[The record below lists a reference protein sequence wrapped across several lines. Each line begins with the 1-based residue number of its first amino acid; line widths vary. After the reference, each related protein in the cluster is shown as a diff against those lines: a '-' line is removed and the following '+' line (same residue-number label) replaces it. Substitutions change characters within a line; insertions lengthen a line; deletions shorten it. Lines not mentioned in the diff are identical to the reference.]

1 MRKLT
6 FVLAGLMLCWL
17 SIEAQQ
23 RSQSEALKLA
33 AGFMNSL
40 QESEQTELEQ
50 AQLEQA
56 QAAPSRSGAQSLQP
70 VQSTQS
76 LQSVQSAQ
84 SLQSVAAVQ
93 SASGQSASAF
103 YIFNDTQANRAVV
116 ISGDERM
123 PEVLGYMPDGMFNAD
138 DAPDALLW
146 LLDWYR
152 LQYDMLQTGS
162 AAFETPAAL
171 GTPAVL
177 EASAALG
184 TPAASA
190 LEASAAREPLRGGAQ
205 VVVEPLIKT
214 HWNQYYP
221 YNKYCPKSGNNA
233 TLVGCLA
240 ISMAQV
246 MNYYGYP
253 DVGSGSISY
262 TTASDGL
269 SVSWDFTDTRNF
281 DWDNLLESYEYNFST
296 AQADAVARLCSAC
309 GASLGMDYTIDFSS
323 SYYSDIPYAMV
334 NNFGYAPSAAYY
346 ERDYFTNEAWKAM
359 LKDELLAG
367 RPVMYGGQDNV
378 NGGHSFL
385 LDGFRSDDM
394 FHVNWG
400 WGFGYDGYFS
410 LDALKP
416 GGNYYEWGHSAI
428 VGVSPELVEQP
439 AYPFVAD
446 VFGMEPD
453 CVEVT
458 PWSYVMFTMD
468 NCYNVSS
475 MSTSVRGDTYFTGSL
490 GVAAYSM
497 DDVFQY
503 VLCSFDVTEYRLVSW
518 YGFTSCYVYADAMD
532 IDLELGE
539 KCKLVPVSIHDD
551 CVTRIPTM
559 GSGTDYIVACRT
571 DQNTITFSS
580 KADYLTSVPMIY
592 RTPAQLSGKRAF
604 DVSGRQSGIAL
615 PGIRIIDGKKYL
627 E

>member
-40 QESEQTELEQ
+40 QESEQTQLKQ

-56 QAAPSRSGAQSLQP
+56 QAAPSRSGSGAQSLQP
-70 VQSTQS
+70 
-76 LQSVQSAQ
+76 AN
-84 SLQSVAAVQ
+84 AY
-93 SASGQSASAF
+93 
-103 YIFNDTQANRAVV
+103 YIFNDTQANSAVV

-123 PEVLGYMPDGMFNAD
+123 PVVLGYMPDGMFNAD

-162 AAFETPAAL
+162 AA
-171 GTPAVL
+171 
-177 EASAALG
+177 
-184 TPAASA
+184 SA
-190 LEASAAREPLRGGAQ
+190 LEASAAKEPLRGGAQ